1 MSIIAAFT
9 GTFCREEP
17 AISEIIQRTGFR
29 YLTDADIVAKTSCLS
44 GFSESKI
51 RKALYTRTPFFNQ
64 LTHEKELSIAYLKL
78 ALAETLRDDN
88 VFINGFTSLLI
99 PSSIADVLRIC
110 IISDMKSR
118 GLKALDLGLSVRKA
132 FKILHKDD
140 KDRIMWVRGILG
152 KDDPWDSSLYDMVLP
167 TNKMTTEEIGDL
179 IAGAIVRV
187 TFMRTLYAQ
196 KVIEDFVL
204 ASQVDV
210 AAIKKGHYY
219 VAAEADAGAVTLTI
233 NKNVLMLKR
242 LENSLQ
248 YEAKKI
254 SGVTAVTTKVGK
266 QFHQADIVRKFEL
279 IVPSKPFTMY
289 DEREFVSALSE
300 KAVLRSNRARIRL

>member
-9 GTFCREEP
+9 GTYCREEP
-17 AISEIIQRTGFR
+17 AIREIVQRTGFT
-29 YLTDADIVAKTSCLS
+29 YLTDADIVAKASHLS

-51 RKALYTRTPFFNQ
+51 RKAFCARMPVFNQ

-78 ALAETLRDDN
+78 ALAEAIRDDN
-88 VFINGFTSLLI
+88 IFINGFTSLLI
-99 PSSIADVLRIC
+99 PSSIADVLRIG

-118 GLKALDLGLSVRKA
+118 GLAAVDFGLSERKA

-140 KDRIMWVRGILG
+140 KDRITWVRGILG
-152 KDDPWDSSLYDMVLP
+152 KDDPWDSSLSDMVLP
-167 TNKMTTEEIGDL
+167 TNKMSPEEIGDL
-179 IAGAIVRV
+179 VAGAIGKV

-204 ASQVDV
+204 ASRVDV

-254 SGVTAVTTKVGK
+254 SGVTSVTTKVGK
-266 QFHQADIVRKFEL
+266 QFYQADIVRKFDL
-279 IVPSKPFTMY
+279 VMPSKPFLVDDGRT
-289 DEREFVSALSE
+289 FAPSLPE
-300 KAVLRSNRARIRL
+300 KAVLRSNRAYSRL

>member
-9 GTFCREEP
+9 GKYCREDP
-17 AISEIIQRTGFR
+17 AIREIIRRTGFR
-29 YLTDADIVAKTSCLS
+29 YLTDADIVAKASRLS

-51 RKALYTRTPFFNQ
+51 QKAFCAQTPFFNQ

-78 ALAETLRDDN
+78 ALAETLTEDN
-88 VFINGFTSLLI
+88 IFINGFTSLLI

-110 IISDMKSR
+110 IISDIKSR
-118 GLKALDLGLSVRKA
+118 GLAAADFGLSERKA
-132 FKILHKDD
+132 FKVLHKDD
-140 KDRIMWVRGILG
+140 KDKIMWVRAILG
-152 KDDPWDSSLYDMVLP
+152 KYDPWDSSLYDMVLP

-179 IAGAIVRV
+179 IAGAIGGVA
-187 TFMRTLYAQ
+187 FMRTLYAQ

-204 ASQVDV
+204 ASRVDV

-254 SGVTAVTTKVGK
+254 SGVTSVTTKVGK
-266 QFHQADIVRKFEL
+266 QFYQADIVRKFEL
-279 IVPSKPFTMY
+279 VMPSKPFPMLMTN
-289 DEREFVSALSE
+289 ESLCLHCP
-300 KAVLRSNRARIRL
+300 KKPW

>member
-9 GTFCREEP
+9 GTYCREEP
-17 AISEIIQRTGFR
+17 AIREIIQRTSFK
-29 YLTDADIVAKTSCLS
+29 YLTDADIVAKASCLS
-44 GFSESKI
+44 GFSESRIK
-51 RKALYTRTPFFNQ
+51 KAFCTRSPFFNQ

-88 VFINGFTSLLI
+88 IFINGSTSLLI

-110 IISDMKSR
+110 IISDMASR
-118 GLKALDLGLSVRKA
+118 GLKALESGMSERKA

-140 KDRIMWVRGILG
+140 KDRITWVRGLLG

-179 IAGAIVRV
+179 IAGTIGGV

-196 KVIEDFVL
+196 KVIEDFIL
-204 ASQVDV
+204 ASRVDV
-210 AAIKKGHYY
+210 AAIKKGHYH

-242 LENSLQ
+242 LENNLQ

-254 SGVTAVTTKVGK
+254 SGVTSVATKVGK
-266 QFHQADIVRKFEL
+266 QFYQADIVRKFEL
-279 IVPSKPFTMY
+279 IDPSRPFSM
-289 DEREFVSALSE
+289 DNERQFVSRLSE
-300 KAVLRSNRARIRL
+300 KAVLRSNRAYIRL

>member
-9 GTFCREEP
+9 ETYCREEP
-17 AISEIIQRTGFR
+17 AIREIIQRTGFK
-29 YLTDADIVAKTSCLS
+29 YLTDADIVAKASCLS

-51 RKALYTRTPFFNQ
+51 QKAFGIRTPFFNQ

-88 VFINGFTSLLI
+88 IFINGFTSLFI

-118 GLKALDLGLSVRKA
+118 GLKALESGISERKA
-132 FKILHKDD
+132 FKILQKDD
-140 KDRIMWVRGILG
+140 KDRIAWARDILG
-152 KDDPWDSSLYDMVLP
+152 KDDPWDSSLYDMVLH
-167 TNKMTTEEIGDL
+167 TNKITSEEIGDL
-179 IAGAIVRV
+179 IAGTIGGVA
-187 TFMRTLYAQ
+187 FMRTLYAQ
-196 KVIEDFVL
+196 KVIGDFVL
-204 ASQVDV
+204 ASQVEV
-210 AAIKKGHYY
+210 AAIKKGHCH

-254 SGVTAVTTKVGK
+254 SGVTSVTTKVGK

-279 IVPSKPFTMY
+279 IDPSKPFPMY
-289 DEREFVSALSE
+289 DERQFVSALTE
-300 KAVLRSNRARIRL
+300 RPEMRSNRARLRP

>member
-9 GTFCREEP
+9 GTYCREEP
-17 AISEIIQRTGFR
+17 AIKEIIQRTGFT
-29 YLTDADIVAKTSCLS
+29 YLTDADIVAKSSHLS
-44 GFSESKI
+44 GLSESKI
-51 RKALYTRTPFFNQ
+51 QKAFCARTPFFNQ

-118 GLKALDLGLSVRKA
+118 GLAAVDLGLSERKA
-132 FKILHKDD
+132 FKVLYKDD
-140 KDRIMWVRGILG
+140 KDRFTWVQGILG

-179 IAGAIVRV
+179 IAGAIGGV

-204 ASQVDV
+204 ASRVDV
-210 AAIKKGHYY
+210 AAIKKGHYD
-219 VAAEADAGAVTLTI
+219 VAAEADAGVVTLTI

-254 SGVTAVTTKVGK
+254 SGVISVTTKVGK
-266 QFHQADIVRKFEL
+266 QFYQADIVRKFDLVMPSRPFL
-279 IVPSKPFTMY
+279 IDDGQKFAP
-289 DEREFVSALSE
+289 ALSE
-300 KAVLRSNRARIRL
+300 KAVVRSNRAHIRL

>member
-1 MSIIAAFT
+1 MSIIASFIGAY
-9 GTFCREEP
+9 CREEP
-17 AISEIIQRTGFR
+17 AIREIIQRTGFR
-29 YLTDADIVAKTSCLS
+29 YLTDADIVAKASSLS

-51 RKALYTRTPFFNQ
+51 QKAFRVRTPFFNQ
-64 LTHEKELSIAYLKL
+64 LTHEKELSIAYLRL
-78 ALAETLRDDN
+78 ALAETIRDDN
-88 VFINGFTSLLI
+88 IFINGFTSLLI

-118 GLKALDLGLSVRKA
+118 GLKAIDLGLSERKA
-132 FKILHKDD
+132 FKILHKDA
-140 KDRIMWVRGILG
+140 KDRITWTRGILA
-152 KDDPWDSSLYDMVLP
+152 KDDPWDASLYDMVLP

-179 IAGAIVRV
+179 VAGAIGGVAY
-187 TFMRTLYAQ
+187 MRTLYAQ

-204 ASQVDV
+204 ASRVDV

-219 VAAEADAGAVTLTI
+219 VATVADAGAVTLTI

-254 SGVTAVTTKVGK
+254 SGVTSVTTKVGK
-266 QFHQADIVRKFEL
+266 QFYQADIVRKFEL
-279 IVPSKPFTMY
+279 IVPSKPFHVD
-289 DEREFVSALSE
+289 DERQFVSRLSE
-300 KAVLRSNRARIRL
+300 KAVLRSNRVYKRL

>member
-9 GTFCREEP
+9 GTYCSEDP
-17 AISEIIQRTGFR
+17 AIREIIQRTGFR
-29 YLTDADIVAKTSCLS
+29 YLTDADIVAKASCLS

-51 RKALYTRTPFFNQ
+51 RKAFCTQTPFFNQ

-88 VFINGFTSLLI
+88 IFINGFTSLLI

-118 GLKALDLGLSVRKA
+118 GLKALDLGLSERKA

-140 KDRIMWVRGILG
+140 KDRITWARVILG
-152 KDDPWDSSLYDMVLP
+152 KDDSWDSSLYDMVLH
-167 TNKMTTEEIGDL
+167 TNKMSTEEIGDV
-179 IAGAIVRV
+179 IAEAKGGVA
-187 TFMRTLYAQ
+187 FMRTLYAQ

-204 ASQVDV
+204 ASRVDV

-254 SGVTAVTTKVGK
+254 SGVTSVTTKVGK
-266 QFHQADIVRKFEL
+266 DFYQSDIVRKFER
-279 IVPSKPFTMY
+279 IVPSKPFPIY
-289 DEREFVSALSE
+289 DE
-300 KAVLRSNRARIRL
+300 